1 MCVVVYDWVSVMIE
15 KNIFSFAASII
26 KFFIF
31 YFFFLN
37 AYAEGVN
44 KEYHHNEQGILSLMY
59 HRFNE
64 NKYPSTNIQMD
75 IFKQQIEIIKNNNF
89 KLYNPMK
96 FEVEFNKP
104 KSEKK
109 ILLTIDD
116 GFLSFYKNAWPYLKK
131 NKIPFILFISTE
143 TVGKNGYMTWKEIKE
158 IEKEEFA
165 FLGNHSHSHEY
176 LINYNLKNFKHDI
189 DESIKIFK
197 NNIGYNPVFF
207 SYPFGEYSLEQK
219 NYISKKFNYA
229 FGQHSGVIDLNKDK
243 YELPRFPINEKYGD
257 LDRFIRLI
265 EFLPLQYKSILP
277 EDKFINDSDNPPKM
291 SIEFFNEQKN
301 LNKISCYSNEGD
313 GWNKTNIQ
321 LENNKLN
328 IFFREKFKER
338 RGRINCS
345 MKDIEGWRWV
355 GIQFSIN

>member
-1 MCVVVYDWVSVMIE
+1 
-15 KNIFSFAASII
+15 
-26 KFFIF
+26 
-31 YFFFLN
+31 
-37 AYAEGVN
+37 
-44 KEYHHNEQGILSLMY
+44 MY

-75 IFKQQIEIIKNNNF
+75 IFKSQIEIIKNNNF
-89 KLYNPMK
+89 EFYNPLN
-96 FEVEFNKP
+96 FEKEFNKA

-131 NKIPFILFISTE
+131 NRIPFILFISTE
-143 TVGKNGYMTWKEIKE
+143 AVGKNGYMTWDEIKE

-176 LINYNLKNFKHDI
+176 LISYDFKDFKNDI
-189 DESIKIFK
+189 DNSIIIFK
-197 NNIGYNPVFF
+197 KNIGYNPIFF

-219 NYISKKFNYA
+219 NYIVKNFNYA

-257 LDRFIRLI
+257 LDRFERLI
-265 EFLPLQYKSILP
+265 KFLPLQYKSISP
-277 EDKFINDSDNPPKM
+277 EDKFIDYLNNPPKM
-291 SIEFFNEQKN
+291 YIEFFDEQKN
-301 LNKISCYSNEGD
+301 LDKISCYSNEGD
-313 GWNKTNIQ
+313 DWNKTNIK

-345 MKDIEGWRWV
+345 MRDTEGWRWV